1 MLGAALLMASCQEEL
16 SPVEQI
22 SPEAGD
28 GHKVKVTFSVAGK
41 FKEYDGWGQEQVD
54 TKSFGEMT
62 DSKRD
67 GLKLCVY
74 VFDQYGF
81 YLERDMAV
89 VANPQP
95 SNIDP
100 NNMPVAD
107 DETVFSVEITQSLNK
122 RRLHFVAVDG
132 SSYDSL
138 VSQAYSYGSEGT
150 FMKGITVANNVD
162 AYWAREEVDE
172 IVEGTHFYRVP
183 LLRNFAK
190 FTVVSGSTLTSAF
203 TLESFALVNVPE
215 KGCVAAYNTTNGGFV
230 NFYNRTGTIVDHTST
245 FTMVNYHNLHDL
257 QGYRGYQPLN
267 VTWTNAAPAANSSGD
282 GTLTFTPVGS
292 SADPTPLYMY
302 ESPNSEGVSKG
313 KTYIIVKGTF
323 VDTTVNPNVT
333 YTNRYYKVDIM
344 FRDTEGYDPEM
355 ASGVST
361 YYDILRNF
369 SYQISIDGVSFKGYA
384 SAGEAASK
392 PATNNISAS
401 ILAEGVNNVSDGN
414 GKRRLFVNDT
424 YLMYNS
430 DGAKN
435 DLHAKAIKVN
445 GNLQNGNLRFRIMSD
460 PDGIIASS
468 PAPVIDSLTT
478 LADDYCPVKY
488 TLSGL
493 NPSQPKTA
501 VIRLYISELEGS
513 ETLFR
518 DVTIVLRSKYDLIV
532 DCTDVVPST
541 TNSEVT
547 ANLLIPDGIN
557 ENMFPLSFTLEPE
570 KKSIYPNTSA
580 NQLPVNVGKSIV
592 PSLNGENSFQYIK
605 TLEHSEYSAAAIKV
619 VNGNRY
625 RVIPCEFKTN
635 TTASETTIYVHNDYF
650 VDANGSFENGN
661 PVFQDGDLAT
671 VTIKASDYYGAGNSY
686 HYVEFKTVRQ
696 TGSVTVSLQE
706 ENETPTSV
714 TCNLNQATYRVGTTG
729 GVTTY
734 RVPFLTKTFK
744 GSHYSATVTY
754 VADANLDFAQQI
766 SGTATQNRW
775 YLFIPEGSFQT
786 NLGTGNYGVSDRFKS
801 GIIYGD
807 VATTD
812 PANTGRVGF
821 NVNGTTEVQGR
832 EKPEFDGYQGFEFA
846 YADAAS
852 AKMGSTTT
860 GYHIGIYRA
869 INSGYFTELQ
879 ESYKLRFYHAT
890 SGINNAPEDGQHTWR
905 DDWYAEVTIGDLTA
919 RHAVDFQREQNN
931 QAHDANGLDQW
942 TLTFHA
948 P

>member
-1 MLGAALLMASCQEEL
+1 MVASCQEEL

-28 GHKVKVTFSVAGK
+28 GHKVKVTFSVAGN
-41 FKEYDGWGQEQVD
+41 FKEYDSWGEEQVA

-62 DSKRD
+62 DEKRD
-67 GLKLCVY
+67 TLKLCVY

-81 YLERDMAV
+81 YLERDIAE
-89 VANPQP
+89 VADPQP
-95 SNIDP
+95 STIDP
-100 NNMPVAD
+100 NNMAVKE
-107 DETVFSVEITQSLNK
+107 DETVFSVEITQSLNR
-122 RRLHFVAVDG
+122 RRLHFVAVDAA
-132 SSYDSL
+132 SYDA
-138 VSQAYSYGSEGT
+138 VVTQAYSYGSEGT

-190 FTVVSGSTLTSAF
+190 FTVVAGNTLQSNF
-203 TLESFALVNVPE
+203 TLNSFALVNVPE
-215 KGCVAAYNTTNGGFV
+215 KGCVAAYNTATGGFV
-230 NFYNRTGTIVDHTST
+230 NFYERSGSLDDPTSS

-267 VTWTNAAPAANSSGD
+267 ETWTSLAPAAGSSGD
-282 GTLTFTPVGS
+282 GGLTFTSVGS
-292 SADPTPLYMY
+292 MANPTPLYMY
-302 ESPNSEGVSKG
+302 ESPNSEGASKG

-323 VDTTVNPNVT
+323 VDTSVNPNVT
-333 YTNRYYKVDIM
+333 YNNRYYKVDIM
-344 FRDTEGYDPEM
+344 FKDTEGYDPGM
-355 ASGVST
+355 ATGVST

-414 GKRRLFVNDT
+414 GKRRLFVNKT

-435 DLHAKAIKVN
+435 DLHAKAITVK
-445 GNLQNGNLRFRIMSD
+445 GNRQNGNLRFRIISD
-460 PDGIIASS
+460 PDGIISSS
-468 PAPVIDSLTT
+468 PAPSIDTT
-478 LADDYCPVKY
+478 QALADNFCLVNY

-493 NPSQPKTA
+493 DPDQPKTA
-501 VIRLYISELEGS
+501 VIRLYISEIAGS

-518 DVTIVLRSKYDLIV
+518 DVTLVLRSKYDLIV
-532 DCTDVVPST
+532 DCTDVVPAT
-541 TNSEVT
+541 ANSPLT

-557 ENMFPLSFTLEPE
+557 QNMFPLDFTLEPE
-570 KKSIYPNTSA
+570 KKSIYPNSSL
-580 NQLPVNVGKSIV
+580 NQLPVNVGSSIV

-605 TLEHSEYSAAAIKV
+605 DLEYTEYSAAPIKV

-635 TTASETTIYVHNDYF
+635 TTDSETTIYVHNDYF
-650 VDANGSFENGN
+650 VDATGSFDNGS

-696 TGSVTVSLQE
+696 SGTVTVELTE
-706 ENETPTSV
+706 ESETPSSV
-714 TCNLNQATYRVGTTG
+714 TCNLSQATYRVGTTD

-744 GSHYSATVTY
+744 GSHYTATVTY
-754 VADANLDFAQQI
+754 NHDANLDFDQQI

-821 NVNGTTEVQGR
+821 NVNGTTEKEGR
-832 EKPEFDGYQGFEFA
+832 EKPEFDGYEGFEFA
-846 YADAAS
+846 SNA
-852 AKMGSTTT
+852 

-869 INSGYFTELQ
+869 INSGYFTELDPT
-879 ESYKLRFYHAT
+879 YKLRFYHAT
-890 SGINNAPEDGQHTWR
+890 SGINNAAEDGQHTWR

-919 RHAVDFQREQNN
+919 RHAVDFQAD
-931 QAHDANGLDQW
+931 QASQSHTTAGLDLWQ
-942 TLTFHA
+942 LNFHA